1 MNIKEKC
8 RIAGLS
14 AIALVLFCGI
24 VAGFE
29 IDTIRIGG
37 PIARQN
43 QEISDLDADI
53 LPPPAYII
61 EPFLDA
67 TLLARD
73 PASLPR
79 GQASLARAEQ
89 AFRASVARW
98 KASSLSE
105 PAIRQP
111 LDRAVQDA
119 ELFWDELDHVM
130 LPAVRRGDTA
140 ATQASYAR
148 LAALYATHRQH
159 IDQLVVATAK
169 VQQALA
175 EHGQRQLA
183 RTVALLVAIGLILVA
198 LTAAALAYLL
208 RRVLRPIG
216 DTADAMR
223 RMADGDLTLSLTGGE
238 RTDEIG
244 TMVAAVE
251 VFREAAQAQ
260 VANARK
266 QETVVHELTKALGDL
281 GDGDLSYR
289 IGDAL
294 PDEYGTLARS
304 FDAAMERL
312 SQTLGRVAESA
323 TRVKVA
329 TVELRSASDDLSQR
343 TEQQAAALEQTAAA
357 VHEITSAV
365 SEAANGANRT
375 DTIVRGVRRETEE
388 SGAIVRRAVEAMGAI
403 ERSSNEISEIISVID
418 GIAFQTNLLALNAG
432 VEAARAGD
440 AGRGFA
446 VVASEVRALA
456 QRSADAARDVKGRI
470 LASGALVQDGV
481 GLVTDTGRTLDSIF
495 VRIGEVSDLVSGIA
509 RSSEQQA
516 RGLSQ
521 VNVAVGEMDGMTQQ
535 NAAMVEQA
543 TAAARE
549 LAGEADALAQ
559 DVDGFKLGATPSSP
573 GPVRDARASQLALVH
588 PGTDNPSLAAS

>member
-1 MNIKEKC
+1 MLRHAARRGGLINHMNIKEKC

-183 RTVALLVAIGLILVA
+183 TTVALLVAIGLILVA

-281 GDGDLSYR
+281 GGGDLSYR

-432 VEAARAGD
+432 VEAARAG
-440 AGRGFA
+440 
-446 VVASEVRALA
+446 E
-456 QRSADAARDVKGRI
+456 
-470 LASGALVQDGV
+470 
-481 GLVTDTGRTLDSIF
+481 
-495 VRIGEVSDLVSGIA
+495 
-509 RSSEQQA
+509 
-516 RGLSQ
+516 
-521 VNVAVGEMDGMTQQ
+521 
-535 NAAMVEQA
+535 
-543 TAAARE
+543 AAAGV
-549 LAGEADALAQ
+549 A
-559 DVDGFKLGATPSSP
+559 
-573 GPVRDARASQLALVH
+573 
-588 PGTDNPSLAAS
+588 

>member
-1 MNIKEKC
+1 MTIQEKC

-14 AIALVLFCGI
+14 AVALVLFCGI
-24 VAGFE
+24 VAGFG
-29 IDTIRIGG
+29 IDTIRVGG
-37 PIARQN
+37 PIARRN

-53 LPPPAYII
+53 LPPPAYVI

-73 PASLPR
+73 PGALPR
-79 GQASLARAEQ
+79 RRASLARAEQ

-105 PAIRQP
+105 PSIRQP
-111 LDRAVQDA
+111 LDRAVHDA
-119 ELFWDELDHVM
+119 ELFWSELDHVLM
-130 LPAVRRGDTA
+130 AAVERGDA
-140 ATQASYAR
+140 AAMQASYAR
-148 LAALYATHRQH
+148 LATLYATHRQH
-159 IDQLVVATAK
+159 IDQLVIATAK

-183 RTVALLVAIGLILVA
+183 RTIALLALIGLILIA

-208 RRVLRPIG
+208 RRVLRPVG
-216 DTADAMR
+216 DTANAMR
-223 RMADGDLTLSLTGGE
+223 CMADGDLSLRLAGGD
-238 RTDEIG
+238 RADEIG

-251 VFREAAQAQ
+251 VFRVAAQAQ
-260 VANARK
+260 VTNTRK
-266 QETVVHELTKALGDL
+266 QDAVVRELTQALGEL
-281 GDGDLSYR
+281 GSGDLRYR

-294 PDEYGTLARS
+294 PDEYRELARS

-312 SQTLGRVAESA
+312 SRTLSRVAESA

-329 TVELRSASDDLSQR
+329 TVELRSASDDLSLR

-357 VHEITSAV
+357 IHEITSAV
-365 SEAANGANRT
+365 SEAASGANRT
-375 DTIVRGVRRETEE
+375 DTIVGNVRRETEE
-388 SGAIVRRAVEAMGAI
+388 SGGIVRRAVEAMGAI

-549 LAGEADALAQ
+549 LAAEADALAQ
-559 DVDGFKLGATPSSP
+559 DVDGFKLDAKPTA
-573 GPVRDARASQLALVH
+573 GPIRDARAAQLALVH
-588 PGTDNPSLAAS
+588 PGNDTPSLAAS